1 MTIPRPLHVNQ
12 ALLVPPNFI
21 TQRGGADG
29 GERGGMSIYSHST
42 ITRITVGPD
51 GASHDGAANVYIQ
64 NNFYTLPPGGTEP
77 TTHALTPEQLQAQL
91 TLIVQNGGVA
101 TLGQTSPPHDTAI
114 GGQRLVPEVTET
126 IQQNNRA
133 PLDLAALVLTTIRR
147 KLGVAHKIVFVDK
160 KTRW

>member
-1 MTIPRPLHVNQ
+1 MSPQRVVFETGGDGMTIPRPLHVNQ

-114 GGQRLVPEVTET
+114 GGQRLVPEQKQFNKT
-126 IQQNNRA
+126 IGRHSTWQ
-133 PLDLAALVLTTIRR
+133 
-147 KLGVAHKIVFVDK
+147 H
-160 KTRW
+160 